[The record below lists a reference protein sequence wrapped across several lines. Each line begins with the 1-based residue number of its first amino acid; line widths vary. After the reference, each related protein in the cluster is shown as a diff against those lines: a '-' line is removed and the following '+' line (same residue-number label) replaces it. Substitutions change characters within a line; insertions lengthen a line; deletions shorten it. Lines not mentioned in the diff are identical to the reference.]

1 MHANARIV
9 EKDVDIWLTEAD
21 KTEPKNRAESRIQ
34 NIENI
39 IRGAF
44 GETSKWKVYRE
55 YPL

>member
-1 MHANARIV
+1 MHADARIV

-21 KTEPKNRAESRIQ
+21 KTEPRALANTRIQ

-39 IRGAF
+39 IRSAF
-44 GETSKWKVYRE
+44 GDTSKWKIYRE